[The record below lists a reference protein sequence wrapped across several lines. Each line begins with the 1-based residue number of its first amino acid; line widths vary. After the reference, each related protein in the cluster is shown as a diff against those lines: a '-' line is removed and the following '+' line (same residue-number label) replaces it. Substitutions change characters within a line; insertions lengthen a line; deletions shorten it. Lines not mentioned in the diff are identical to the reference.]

1 MIEGILLRNSVFTE
15 EGRLPWSFPGEC
27 RPVKGSV
34 IALGWKRFQQI
45 AIPAHRADV
54 ENEAAFE
61 RAKQDA
67 KGNVIGLLKIGRRR
81 AYNVMI
87 E

>member
-1 MIEGILLRNSVFTE
+1 MIEGIIFRNSVFTE

-34 IALGWKRFQQI
+34 IALGWKRFQRI
-45 AIPAHRADV
+45 AIPTHRADV
-54 ENEAAFE
+54 ENAAEFE
-61 RAKQDA
+61 RARQSA
-67 KGNVIGLLKIGRRR
+67 QGNVIGLLTIGRRR